1 MKKSHALAT
10 GFHAHMSSVREVC
23 YEWNVYF
30 FYWCAC
36 VVGILLRER
45 ERGFLALVAVVLGR
59 AFASLGA
66 DPEEER
72 AQQLRD

>member
-23 YEWNVYF
+23 YERNVYS

-45 ERGFLALVAVVLGR
+45 ERGFGGSQIGTWLSKG
-59 AFASLGA
+59 S
-66 DPEEER
+66 
-72 AQQLRD
+72 